1 MRIVF
6 MGTPD
11 FAVGSLQALCE
22 SGKHEI
28 LAVVTQPDRP
38 KGRGNKLL
46 QTPVKEYALAQ
57 GLTVYQPQKV
67 KTPEFVE
74 LLHELQPELIVVAA
88 FGQFLSKEILELPK
102 YGCINVHASLLPKY
116 RGAAPIQYAII
127 KGEKESGV
135 TIMQMDI
142 GMDTGAM
149 LDKVVV
155 PIEENTTMGELHYA
169 LREQGA
175 ALLLQVI
182 DKIAAGTAVAEPQ
195 DNEQATYATLLDRSM
210 EHIDWS
216 KTAQEVHNLIRGFN
230 PAPSTFTKLPNG
242 KGLKIWGSKMT
253 DKNSAAAA
261 GTVIETGKHSFF
273 VACGEGVLEITEV
286 QPESKKR
293 MPAQVF
299 INGRGVQVGDILG
312 VQADGEVQ

>member
-46 QTPVKEYALAQ
+46 QTPVKEYALEQ

-155 PIEENTTMGELHYA
+155 PIEENTTMGELHDA

-195 DNEQATYATLLDRSM
+195 DNKQATYATLLDRSM

-242 KGLKIWGSKMT
+242 KSLKIWGSKMT

-299 INGRGVQVGDILG
+299 LNGRGVQEGDLL
-312 VQADGEVQ
+312 A

>member
-46 QTPVKEYALAQ
+46 QTPVKEYALEQ

-155 PIEENTTMGELHYA
+155 PIAENTTMGELHDA

-195 DNEQATYATLLDRSM
+195 DDAQATYATLIDRSM

-242 KGLKIWGSKMT
+242 KSLKIWGSKMT
-253 DKNSAAAA
+253 DKSSAAAA

-299 INGRGVQVGDILG
+299 LNGRGVQEGDLL
-312 VQADGEVQ
+312 A

>member
-155 PIEENTTMGELHYA
+155 PIAENTTMGELHDA

-175 ALLLQVI
+175 ALLLKVI
-182 DKIAAGTAVAEPQ
+182 DKIATGTAVAEPQ
-195 DNEQATYATLLDRSM
+195 DDAQATYATLLDRSM

-242 KGLKIWGSKMT
+242 KSLKIWGSKMT
-253 DKNSAAAA
+253 DKSSAAAA

-299 INGRGVQVGDILG
+299 LNGRGVQEGDLL
-312 VQADGEVQ
+312 A

>member
-46 QTPVKEYALAQ
+46 QTPVKEYALEQ

-155 PIEENTTMGELHYA
+155 PIEENTTMGELHDA

-175 ALLLQVI
+175 TLMLQVI

-242 KGLKIWGSKMT
+242 KSLKIWGSRMT
-253 DKNSAAAA
+253 DKNSTAAA

-299 INGRGVQVGDILG
+299 LNGRGVQEGDLL
-312 VQADGEVQ
+312 A

>member
-46 QTPVKEYALAQ
+46 QTPVKEYALEQ

-142 GMDTGAM
+142 GMAPGAM

-155 PIEENTTMGELHYA
+155 PIAENTTMGELHDA

-175 ALLLQVI
+175 ALLLEVI
-182 DKIAAGTAVAEPQ
+182 DKIATGTAVAEPQ
-195 DNEQATYATLLDRSM
+195 DDVQATYATLLDRSM

-242 KGLKIWGSKMT
+242 KSLKIWGSKMT
-253 DKNSAAAA
+253 DKSSAAAA

-299 INGRGVQVGDILG
+299 LNGRGVQEGDLL
-312 VQADGEVQ
+312 A

>member
-230 PAPSTFTKLPNG
+230 PVPSTFTKLPNG

-299 INGRGVQVGDILG
+299 LTGRGVQEGDLL
-312 VQADGEVQ
+312 A

>member
-57 GLTVYQPQKV
+57 GLTVYQAQKV

-155 PIEENTTMGELHYA
+155 PIEENTTMGELHDA

-175 ALLLQVI
+175 ALLLEVI
-182 DKIAAGTAVAEPQ
+182 DKIATGTAVAEPQ

-242 KGLKIWGSKMT
+242 KSLKIWGSKII
-253 DKNSAAAA
+253 DKSSTAAA

-299 INGRGVQVGDILG
+299 LNGRGVQEGDLL
-312 VQADGEVQ
+312 A

>member
-155 PIEENTTMGELHYA
+155 PIEENTTMGELHDA

-195 DNEQATYATLLDRSM
+195 DDAQATYATLLDRSM

-242 KGLKIWGSKMT
+242 KSLKIWGSKMT
-253 DKNSAAAA
+253 DKSSAAAA

-293 MPAQVF
+293 MPAQDF
-299 INGRGVQVGDILG
+299 LNGRGVQEGDLL
-312 VQADGEVQ
+312 A

>member
-46 QTPVKEYALAQ
+46 QTPVKEYALEQ

-155 PIEENTTMGELHYA
+155 PIEENTTMGELHDA

-175 ALLLQVI
+175 ALLLEVI
-182 DKIAAGTAVAEPQ
+182 DKIATGTAVAEPQ
-195 DNEQATYATLLDRSM
+195 DDVQATYATLLDRSM

-242 KGLKIWGSKMT
+242 KSLKIWGSKIT
-253 DKNSAAAA
+253 DKSSTAAA

-299 INGRGVQVGDILG
+299 LNGRGVQEGDLL
-312 VQADGEVQ
+312 A

>member
-46 QTPVKEYALAQ
+46 QTPVKEYALEQ

-155 PIEENTTMGELHYA
+155 PIEENTTMGELHDA

-175 ALLLQVI
+175 TLLLQVI

-195 DNEQATYATLLDRSM
+195 DDAQATYATLLDRSM

-242 KGLKIWGSKMT
+242 KSLKIWGSKMT
-253 DKNSAAAA
+253 GKSSTAAA

-299 INGRGVQVGDILG
+299 LNGRGVQEGDLL
-312 VQADGEVQ
+312 A

>member
-67 KTPEFVE
+67 KTLEFVE
-74 LLHELQPELIVVAA
+74 LLHGLQPELIVVAA

-155 PIEENTTMGELHYA
+155 PIAENTTMGELHDA

-195 DNEQATYATLLDRSM
+195 DDAQATYATLLDRSM

-242 KGLKIWGSKMT
+242 KSLKIWGSKMT
-253 DKNSAAAA
+253 DKSSAAAA

-299 INGRGVQVGDILG
+299 LNGRGVQEGDLL
-312 VQADGEVQ
+312 A

>member
-46 QTPVKEYALAQ
+46 QTPVKEYALEQ

-88 FGQFLSKEILELPK
+88 FGQFLSKEIPELPK

-155 PIEENTTMGELHYA
+155 PIEENTTMGELHDA

-175 ALLLQVI
+175 ALLLEVI
-182 DKIAAGTAVAEPQ
+182 DKIATGTAVAEPQ

-242 KGLKIWGSKMT
+242 KSLKIWGSKMT
-253 DKNSAAAA
+253 GKSSAAAA

-299 INGRGVQVGDILG
+299 LNGRGVQEGDLL
-312 VQADGEVQ
+312 A

>member
-46 QTPVKEYALAQ
+46 QTPVKEYALEQ

-149 LDKVVV
+149 FDKVVV
-155 PIEENTTMGELHYA
+155 PIAENTTMGELHDA

-175 ALLLQVI
+175 TLLLHVI

-242 KGLKIWGSKMT
+242 KSLKIWGSKMT
-253 DKNSAAAA
+253 DKSSAAAA

-299 INGRGVQVGDILG
+299 LNGRGVQEGDLL
-312 VQADGEVQ
+312 A

>member
-46 QTPVKEYALAQ
+46 QTPVKEYALEQ

-155 PIEENTTMGELHYA
+155 PIEENTTMGELHDA

-216 KTAQEVHNLIRGFN
+216 KTVQEVHNLIRGFN

-242 KGLKIWGSKMT
+242 KSLKIWGSKMT
-253 DKNSAAAA
+253 DKSSAAAA

-299 INGRGVQVGDILG
+299 LNGRGVQEGDLL
-312 VQADGEVQ
+312 A

>member
-57 GLTVYQPQKV
+57 GLTVYQPQNV

-155 PIEENTTMGELHYA
+155 PIAENTTMGELHDA

-182 DKIAAGTAVAEPQ
+182 DKIATGTAVAEPQ

-242 KGLKIWGSKMT
+242 KSLKIWGSKMT
-253 DKNSAAAA
+253 GKSSAAAA

-299 INGRGVQVGDILG
+299 LNGRGVQEGDLL
-312 VQADGEVQ
+312 A

>member
-155 PIEENTTMGELHYA
+155 PIAENTTMGELHDA
-169 LREQGA
+169 LREHGA

-182 DKIAAGTAVAEPQ
+182 DKIAAGTAAAEPQ

-242 KGLKIWGSKMT
+242 KSLKIWGSKMT
-253 DKNSAAAA
+253 DKSSAAAA

-299 INGRGVQVGDILG
+299 LNGRGVQEGDLL
-312 VQADGEVQ
+312 A

>member
-155 PIEENTTMGELHYA
+155 PIAENTTMGELHDA

-175 ALLLQVI
+175 TLLLQVI

-195 DNEQATYATLLDRSM
+195 DDAQATYATLLDRSM

-242 KGLKIWGSKMT
+242 KSLKIWGSRMT
-253 DKNSAAAA
+253 DKNSTAAA

-299 INGRGVQVGDILG
+299 LNGRGVQEGDLL
-312 VQADGEVQ
+312 A

>member
-46 QTPVKEYALAQ
+46 QTPVKEYALEQ

-155 PIEENTTMGELHYA
+155 PIAENTTMGELHDA

-195 DNEQATYATLLDRSM
+195 DGAQATYATLLDRSM

-242 KGLKIWGSKMT
+242 KSLKIWGSKMT
-253 DKNSAAAA
+253 GKSSAAAA

-299 INGRGVQVGDILG
+299 LNGRGVQEGDLL
-312 VQADGEVQ
+312 A

>member
-46 QTPVKEYALAQ
+46 QTPVKEYALEQ

-155 PIEENTTMGELHYA
+155 PIEENTTMGELHDA

-175 ALLLQVI
+175 ALLLEVI

-242 KGLKIWGSKMT
+242 KSMKIWGSKMT

-299 INGRGVQVGDILG
+299 LNGRGVQEGDLL
-312 VQADGEVQ
+312 A

>member
-28 LAVVTQPDRP
+28 VGVVTQPDRP
-38 KGRGNKLL
+38 KGRGNKMLM
-46 QTPVKEYALAQ
+46 TPVKEYALEQ

-67 KTPEFVE
+67 KTPEFVQT
-74 LLHELQPELIVVAA
+74 LRELQPELIVVAA
-88 FGQFLSKEILELPK
+88 FGQFLSREILELPPH
-102 YGCINVHASLLPKY
+102 GCINVHASLLPKY

-127 KGEKESGV
+127 KGEQESGV

-149 LDKVVV
+149 LEKGVV
-155 PIEENTTMGELHYA
+155 PIAENTTMGELHDA

-175 ALLLQVI
+175 ALLLKVI
-182 DKIAAGTAVAEPQ
+182 DDIAAGTAVAEPQ
-195 DNEQATYATLLDRSM
+195 NDAEATYATLLDRSM
-210 EHIDWS
+210 EHIDWTKS
-216 KTAQEVHNLIRGFN
+216 AQEVHNLIRGFN

-242 KGLKIWGSKMT
+242 KSLKIWGSRLT
-253 DKNSAAAA
+253 DKKSEAAA
-261 GTVIETGKHSFF
+261 GTVVEAGKHSFF
-273 VACGEGVLEITEV
+273 VACGSGVLEITEV

-293 MPAQVF
+293 MAAQVF
-299 INGRGVQVGDILG
+299 LNGRGVAEGDILG
-312 VQADGEVQ
+312 

>member
-57 GLTVYQPQKV
+57 GLTVYQPQNV

-155 PIEENTTMGELHYA
+155 PIAENTTMGELHDA

-175 ALLLQVI
+175 ALLLEVI

-242 KGLKIWGSKMT
+242 KSLKIWGSKMT
-253 DKNSAAAA
+253 DKNSNAAA
-261 GTVIETGKHSFF
+261 GTVIVTGKHSFF

-299 INGRGVQVGDILG
+299 LNGRGVQEGDLL
-312 VQADGEVQ
+312 A

>member
-46 QTPVKEYALAQ
+46 QTPVKEYALEQ

-155 PIEENTTMGELHYA
+155 PIAENTTMGELHDA

-175 ALLLQVI
+175 ALLLEVI

-242 KGLKIWGSKMT
+242 KSLKIWGSKMT
-253 DKNSAAAA
+253 DKSSAAAA

-273 VACGEGVLEITEV
+273 VACGEGVLEITDV

-299 INGRGVQVGDILG
+299 LNGRGVQEGDLL
-312 VQADGEVQ
+312 A

>member
-46 QTPVKEYALAQ
+46 QTPVKEYALEQ

-155 PIEENTTMGELHYA
+155 PIAENTTMGELHDA

-175 ALLLQVI
+175 TLLLQVI

-230 PAPSTFTKLPNG
+230 PAPSTFTKLSNG
-242 KGLKIWGSKMT
+242 KSLKIWGSKIT
-253 DKNSAAAA
+253 DKSSTAAA

-299 INGRGVQVGDILG
+299 LNGRGVQEGDLL
-312 VQADGEVQ
+312 A

>member
-46 QTPVKEYALAQ
+46 QTPVKEYALAH

-149 LDKVVV
+149 LDNVVV
-155 PIEENTTMGELHYA
+155 PIAENTTMGELHDA

-175 ALLLQVI
+175 ALLLEVI

-242 KGLKIWGSKMT
+242 KSLKIWGSKMT
-253 DKNSAAAA
+253 DKSSAAAA

-299 INGRGVQVGDILG
+299 LNGRGVQEGDLL
-312 VQADGEVQ
+312 A

>member
-155 PIEENTTMGELHYA
+155 PIAENTTMGELHDA

-175 ALLLQVI
+175 ALLLEVI

-195 DNEQATYATLLDRSM
+195 DDAQATYATLLDRSM

-242 KGLKIWGSKMT
+242 KSLKIWGSKMT
-253 DKNSAAAA
+253 DKSSAAAA

-293 MPAQVF
+293 MPVQVF
-299 INGRGVQVGDILG
+299 LNGRGVQEGDLL
-312 VQADGEVQ
+312 A

>member
-28 LAVVTQPDRP
+28 VGVVTQPDRP
-38 KGRGNKLL
+38 KGRGNKMLM
-46 QTPVKEYALAQ
+46 TPVKEYALEQ

-67 KTPEFVE
+67 KTPEFVQT
-74 LLHELQPELIVVAA
+74 LRELQPELIVVAA
-88 FGQFLSKEILELPK
+88 FGQFLSRELLELPPH
-102 YGCINVHASLLPKY
+102 GCINVHASLLPKY

-149 LDKVVV
+149 LEKVVV
-155 PIEENTTMGELHYA
+155 PIAENTTMGELHDA

-175 ALLLQVI
+175 ALLLKVI
-182 DKIAAGTAVAEPQ
+182 DDIAAGMAVAEPQ
-195 DNEQATYATLLDRSM
+195 NDAEATYATLLDRSM
-210 EHIDWS
+210 EHIDWTKS
-216 KTAQEVHNLIRGFN
+216 AQEVHNLIRGFN

-242 KGLKIWGSKMT
+242 KSLKIWGSRLT
-253 DKNSAAAA
+253 DKKSEAAA
-261 GTVIETGKHSFF
+261 GTVVEAGKHSFF
-273 VACGEGVLEITEV
+273 VACGSGVLEITEV

-293 MPAQVF
+293 MAAQVF
-299 INGRGVQVGDILG
+299 LNGRGVAEGDILG
-312 VQADGEVQ
+312 

>member
-28 LAVVTQPDRP
+28 VGVVTQPDRP
-38 KGRGNKLL
+38 KGRGNKMLM
-46 QTPVKEYALAQ
+46 TPVKEYALEQ

-67 KTPEFVE
+67 KTPEFVQT
-74 LLHELQPELIVVAA
+74 LRELQPELIVVAA
-88 FGQFLSKEILELPK
+88 FGQFLSREILELPPH
-102 YGCINVHASLLPKY
+102 GCINVHASLLPKY

-127 KGEKESGV
+127 NGEKESGV

-149 LDKVVV
+149 LEKVVV
-155 PIEENTTMGELHYA
+155 PIAENTTMGELHDA

-175 ALLLQVI
+175 ALLLKVI
-182 DKIAAGTAVAEPQ
+182 DDIAAGMAVAEPQ
-195 DNEQATYATLLDRSM
+195 NDAEATYATLLDRSM
-210 EHIDWS
+210 EHIDWTKS
-216 KTAQEVHNLIRGFN
+216 AQEVHNLIRGFN

-242 KGLKIWGSKMT
+242 KSLKIWGSRLTEK
-253 DKNSAAAA
+253 KSEAAA
-261 GTVIETGKHSFF
+261 GTVVEAGKHSFF
-273 VACGEGVLEITEV
+273 VACGSGVLEITEV

-293 MPAQVF
+293 MAAQVF
-299 INGRGVQVGDILG
+299 LNGRGVAEGDILG
-312 VQADGEVQ
+312 

>member
-46 QTPVKEYALAQ
+46 QTPVKEYALEQ

-155 PIEENTTMGELHYA
+155 PIEENTTMGELHDA

-216 KTAQEVHNLIRGFN
+216 KTAQDVHNLIRGFN

-242 KGLKIWGSKMT
+242 KSLKIWGSKMT
-253 DKNSAAAA
+253 DKSSAAAA

-299 INGRGVQVGDILG
+299 LNGRGVQEGDLL
-312 VQADGEVQ
+312 A

>member
-28 LAVVTQPDRP
+28 VGVVTQPDRP
-38 KGRGNKLL
+38 KGRGNKMLM
-46 QTPVKEYALAQ
+46 TPVKEYALEQ

-67 KTPEFVE
+67 KTPEFVQT
-74 LLHELQPELIVVAA
+74 LRELQPELIVVAA
-88 FGQFLSKEILELPK
+88 FGQFLSREILELPPH
-102 YGCINVHASLLPKY
+102 GCINVHASLLPKY

-149 LDKVVV
+149 LEKVVV
-155 PIEENTTMGELHYA
+155 SIAENTTMGELHDA

-175 ALLLQVI
+175 ALLLKVI
-182 DKIAAGTAVAEPQ
+182 DDIAAGTAVAEPQ
-195 DNEQATYATLLDRSM
+195 NDAEATYATLLDRSM
-210 EHIDWS
+210 EHIDWTKS
-216 KTAQEVHNLIRGFN
+216 AQEVHNLIRGFN

-242 KGLKIWGSKMT
+242 KSLKIWGSRLTEK
-253 DKNSAAAA
+253 KSEAAA
-261 GTVIETGKHSFF
+261 GTVVEAGKHSFF
-273 VACGEGVLEITEV
+273 VACGSGVLEITEV

-293 MPAQVF
+293 MAAQVF
-299 INGRGVQVGDILG
+299 LNGRGVAEGDILG
-312 VQADGEVQ
+312 